1 MEKLIYKV
9 TLDHVNIELV
19 KNAFG
24 FCISVDFGYVMDVF
38 CFNDL
43 SVSLIAFERLV
54 PTFLDE
60 KYNKLS

>member
-1 MEKLIYKV
+1 MEELIYKV
-9 TLDHVNIELV
+9 TLDYVNIELV

-38 CFNDL
+38 CFNNL
-43 SVSLIAFERLV
+43 SASLKAFESLV
-54 PTFLDE
+54 PIFLDE